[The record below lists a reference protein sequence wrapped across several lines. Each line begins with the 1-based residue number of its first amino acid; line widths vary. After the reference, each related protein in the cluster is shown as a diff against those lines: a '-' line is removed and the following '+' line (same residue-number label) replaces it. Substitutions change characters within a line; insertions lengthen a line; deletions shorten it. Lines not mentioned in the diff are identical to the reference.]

1 MRQMILVSAL
11 CVLAVGCTPSVAA
24 DKAPRSTE
32 QLLAA
37 FGDALPGVRLAA
49 AKELAGQGAAVAP
62 KLLVALKDKDWRVRR
77 SATDALAELKAD
89 AKPAVPALMGALTD
103 ENLWVRAGAADAL
116 GKIGEDATAAI
127 PALVKAAGDQDVWVR
142 RSAMEALARG
152 GITKD
157 KAVLLKAA
165 LNVMAAPDT
174 GWAAKRFAMGV
185 LQRDGK
191 QYKDAIPVYVK
202 ILDNPPEGMWDG
214 TPAVVELL
222 TGMGAADKAVAPLI
236 KMLDPTRRHIPRKA
250 ADALAKLGPVAK
262 PAIPALKV
270 LAEKAIDKGAKEA
283 ALKAIE
289 KIEASK

>member
-1 MRQMILVSAL
+1 LGNEQAL
-11 CVLAVGCTPSVAA
+11 DCRGYLLIGKVLQLNRPARTLRRTRTAPLAGGRFDVRNAVLHARHAVGAHSHACQTGRTP
-24 DKAPRSTE
+24 
-32 QLLAA
+32 
-37 FGDALPGVRLAA
+37 
-49 AKELAGQGAAVAP
+49 
-62 KLLVALKDKDWRVRR
+62 
-77 SATDALAELKAD
+77 
-89 AKPAVPALMGALTD
+89 
-103 ENLWVRAGAADAL
+103 
-116 GKIGEDATAAI
+116 IGID
-127 PALVKAAGDQDVWVR
+127 LRHRAAGDQDVWVR

-157 KAVLLKAA
+157 KEILLKAA

-191 QYKDAIPVYVK
+191 QYKEAIPVYVK